1 MSETLALKTL
11 QTSAKGCDLIRK
23 RRTLG
28 NSVKTRKT
36 FSTSSVSNSP
46 ASSINSRKNLGNK
59 NIADFLQSIQ
69 PPTKKFDKRDSGVG
83 TDNDF
88 ALEKVDRSTITDS
101 SLDLHFDIKNDQK
114 SACDQLVAYMTSV
127 EEPSSVE
134 YLNQLAEMRRVA
146 LEDTLKENLKLCQ
159 EKLKLRQ
166 ENLKL
171 RQELADLKD
180 PLKESLK
187 LSQELAYSRE
197 CCRELEIA
205 AEEGKELAKMLQEAF
220 EEHEAEQNGTL

>member
-28 NSVKTRKT
+28 NSVKNRKT
-36 FSTSSVSNSP
+36 FSTCVSNSP

-69 PPTKKFDKRDSGVG
+69 PTKKFDKRDSGVG

-101 SLDLHFDIKNDQK
+101 SLDLHFDSKNDRK
-114 SACDQLVAYMTSV
+114 SARDQLVASMTSV
-127 EEPSSVE
+127 EETSSVE
-134 YLNQLAEMRRVA
+134 YSNRLAEMRRVA
-146 LEDTLKENLKLCQ
+146 LEDALEENFKLCQ

-166 ENLKL
+166 KNLKL
-171 RQELADLKD
+171 RQELAYSKDILKEDLK
-180 PLKESLK
+180 LC
-187 LSQELAYSRE
+187 QELADARE
-197 CCRELEIA
+197 YCRELEIA
-205 AEEGKELAKMLQEAF
+205 AEEGKELAKALQETY
-220 EEHEAEQNGTL
+220 EKHDAEQNGML